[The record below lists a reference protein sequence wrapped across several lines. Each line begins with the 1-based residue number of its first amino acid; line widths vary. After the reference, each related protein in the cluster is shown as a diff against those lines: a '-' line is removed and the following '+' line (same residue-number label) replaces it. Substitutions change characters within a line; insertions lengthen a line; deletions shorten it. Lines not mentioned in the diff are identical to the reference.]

1 MRVLFVSY
9 SPVVG
14 GAELILLDFAHG
26 IDGEVVVANPPGPL
40 LARAEAT
47 GLSVHPLTERR
58 RQLRA
63 SVSDRFLA
71 PLRLLGH
78 AREIRSAVRAEKPDV
93 LVGWGLR
100 SAFAGLAAT
109 RYPRGPAFVFQH
121 NDLLPGPAIAVLARA
136 MSRRAD
142 AVSALSETIASDLDP
157 RRRLGAR
164 LRVVR
169 PGVDLGRFRPTVPPP
184 REPRALLLGAIA
196 AWKRPDLAL
205 EIVARAV
212 KDLPGLRLSIV
223 GGALDS
229 EGAALLAQLE
239 RRAKQPDL
247 AGRVEFHGWVDD
259 AVRALAEATCLLH
272 CSDRE
277 PLGVVLMEA
286 LASGR
291 PVVAPDSGG
300 PSEIL
305 DDEVGRLYRPGDAEA
320 GARALVAVA
329 QDPAVAERLG
339 AAGRRRAESEFDS
352 RLARERFARLLDG
365 VVAHA

>member
-14 GAELILLDFAHG
+14 GAELILLDFARG
-26 IDGEVVVANPPGPL
+26 VDGEVVVANPPGPL

-47 GLSVHPLTERR
+47 GFSVHPLTERR

-63 SVSDRFLA
+63 SLRDRLLT
-71 PLRLLGH
+71 PVRLLGH
-78 AREIRSAVRAEKPDV
+78 AREIRSAVRAEKADV

-100 SAFAGLAAT
+100 SAFAGMVAT
-109 RYPRGPAFVFQH
+109 RYRGGPAFVFQH
-121 NDLLPGPAIAVLARA
+121 NDLLSGPAIAVVARA
-136 MSRRAD
+136 VSRRAD
-142 AVSALSETIASDLDP
+142 VVSALSDTIAANLDP
-157 RRRLGAR
+157 RGRLGAR
-164 LRVVR
+164 VRVVR
-169 PGVDLGRFRPTVPPP
+169 PGVDLGHFRPTAPPP

-205 EIVARAV
+205 EIVARAA
-212 KDLPGLRLSIV
+212 KELPGLRLSVV

-239 RRAKQPDL
+239 RRAEQPDL

-259 AVRALAEATCLLH
+259 AVRALGDATCLLH

-286 LASGR
+286 LACGR

-305 DDEVGRLYRPGDAEA
+305 DDEVARLYRPGDAEA
-320 GARALVAVA
+320 GARALLAVT
-329 QDPAVAERLG
+329 QDPAVAERMG
-339 AAGRRRAESEFDS
+339 AAGRRRAEAEFDS
-352 RLARERFARLLDG
+352 SSARERFARLLDD
-365 VVAHA
+365 VVA